1 MNATRWI
8 NPRSDLTGSV
18 DDFHAQCR
26 TVTETET
33 GADIIRPI
41 VFFWFSNEKR
51 SSVSKA
57 NDAMVSSDLMAV
69 LRLLVVYSVFSL
81 ASAGGHWSYKFGNGK
96 KN

>member
-1 MNATRWI
+1 M
-8 NPRSDLTGSV
+8 LSV
-18 DDFHAQCR
+18 EPSPKLKP
-26 TVTETET
+26 V
-33 GADIIRPI
+33 PI
-41 VFFWFSNEKR
+41 LSGQLSFFWFSNEKR

-69 LRLLVVYSVFSL
+69 LWLLVVYSVFSL